1 MADLPSE
8 SGEGAHHHLA
18 KQFELPCMLGKLP
31 AKQKASAHGCAEAF
45 VLVARARFELTTFGL

>member
-1 MADLPSE
+1 MAGLPSE
-8 SGEGAHHHLA
+8 SGKGAHHLA
-18 KQFELPCMLGKLP
+18 KQFELRCSSGELP